1 MVFIDN
7 ANASY
12 DKLAKQILSRKV
24 ILSRILKHC
33 LPEFAKCSIE
43 EIENKYIEG
52 EAKINIV
59 PLDDT
64 LDIRGGHTESA
75 SPNEGLVTFDVIV
88 DVIAPTTKEPIKL
101 IINLEPQK
109 TTRVKYPVTK
119 RAIYYASRLISSQKE
134 KIFTGEQYGKI
145 RKIYSIWVVMSTS
158 GKRSNSIQRFEIT
171 QKVLHGTWNDNRKN
185 YDLMTI
191 IMLNLGEG
199 EMSDELLK
207 LLHLLFLDML
217 KSEQKEVILQ
227 EEYGITLTRDMRKE
241 LKAMSGLMQPAV
253 DMAARKAAAK
263 AAEEARAI
271 ALEEG
276 KDVGIKEGTEKTRL
290 SSIRNLM
297 KNMKWTAQQAM
308 EALGIPTDEQPKY
321 AALI

>member
-1 MVFIDN
+1 MIAPIHSIFVNNIIDP
-7 ANASY
+7 
-12 DKLAKQILSRKV
+12 IWTT
-24 ILSRILKHC
+24 I
-33 LPEFAKCSIE
+33 SIFLLYE

-88 DVIAPTTKEPIKL
+88 DVIAPATKEPIKL

-109 TTRVKYPVTK
+109 TTKVKYPVTK

-145 RKIYSIWVVMSTS
+145 RKIYSIWIVMSTS
-158 GKRSNSIQRFEIT
+158 EKRSDSIQRFEIT
-171 QKVLHGTWNDNRKN
+171 QKVLHGTWKDNRKN

-227 EEYGITLTRDMRKE
+227 EKYGIKLTRDMRKE

-253 DMAARKAAAK
+253 DMAARKAAKK
-263 AAEEARAI
+263 AAAEAAAV
-271 ALEEG
+271 ALNEG
-276 KDVGIKEGTEKTRL
+276 KETERL

-308 EALGIPTDEQPKY
+308 EALGIPVDEQPKY
-321 AALI
+321 ATLI

>member
-1 MVFIDN
+1 MGFINNDD
-7 ANASY
+7 ASY
-12 DKLAKQILSRKV
+12 DKLAKQILSRKA

-33 LPEFAKCSIE
+33 LPEFAKCSLE
-43 EIENKYIEG
+43 DIENKYIEG
-52 EAKINIV
+52 EAKINTV

-88 DVIAPTTKEPIKL
+88 DVIAPATKEPIKL

-119 RAIYYASRLISSQKE
+119 RAIYYAARLISSQKE
-134 KIFTGEQYGKI
+134 KIFKGSQYGKI
-145 RKIYSIWVVMSTS
+145 RKIHSIWVVMATS
-158 GKRSNSIQRFEIT
+158 PKRANSIQRFEIT
-171 QKVLHGTWNDNRKN
+171 QKVLHGTWKDNRKN

-227 EEYGITLTRDMRKE
+227 EEYGIKLTRDMRKE

-253 DMAARKAAAK
+253 DIATKKAAAV
-263 AAEEARAI
+263 
-271 ALEEG
+271 ALKEG
-276 KDVGIKEGTEKTRL
+276 KETERL

-297 KNMKWTAQQAM
+297 DTMKWSAQQAM
-308 EALGIPTDEQPKY
+308 DALKIPVDEQPKY

>member
-1 MVFIDN
+1 MGFIDKDD
-7 ANASY
+7 ASY
-12 DKLAKQILSRKV
+12 DKLAKQILSRKA

-33 LPEFAKCSIE
+33 LPEFAKCTLE
-43 EIENKYIEG
+43 DIENNYIEG
-52 EAKINIV
+52 EAKINAI

-119 RAIYYASRLISSQKE
+119 RAIYYAARLISSQKE
-134 KIFTGEQYGKI
+134 KIFTGSQYGKI
-145 RKIYSIWVVMSTS
+145 RKIYSIWVIMATS
-158 GKRSNSIQRFEIT
+158 PKRADSIQRFEIT
-171 QKVLHGTWNDNRKN
+171 QKVEHGTWKDRRKN

-191 IMLNLGEG
+191 ILLNLGDG
-199 EMSDELLK
+199 KMSDKLLN

-227 EEYGITLTRDMRKE
+227 EEYGITLTRNMREE
-241 LKAMSGLMQPAV
+241 LKSMSGLMQPAV
-253 DMAARKAAAK
+253 DMAAKKAAKK
-263 AAEEARAI
+263 AAEEAAAV
-271 ALEEG
+271 ALKEG
-276 KDVGIKEGTEKTRL
+276 KETAIL

-297 KNMKWTAQQAM
+297 KNMKWSAQQAM
-308 EALGIPTDEQPKY
+308 EAMGIPANEQPKY

>member
-1 MVFIDN
+1 MGFIN
-7 ANASY
+7 
-12 DKLAKQILSRKV
+12 KILSRKA

-33 LPEFAKCSIE
+33 LPEFAKCSLE
-43 EIENKYIEG
+43 DIENKYIEG
-52 EAKINIV
+52 EAKINTL

-88 DVIAPTTKEPIKL
+88 DVIAPATKEPIKL

-119 RAIYYASRLISSQKE
+119 RAIYYAARLISSQKE
-134 KIFTGEQYGKI
+134 KIFKGSQYGKI
-145 RKIYSIWVVMSTS
+145 RKIYSIWVVMATS
-158 GKRSNSIQRFEIT
+158 PKRANSIQRFEIT
-171 QKVLHGTWNDNRKN
+171 QKVLHGTWKDVHKN

-191 IMLNLGEG
+191 IMLNLGDG
-199 EMSDELLK
+199 EMSDDLLR

-227 EEYGITLTRDMRKE
+227 EEYGITLTRDMREE

-253 DMAARKAAAK
+253 DMALKK
-263 AAEEARAI
+263 
-271 ALEEG
+271 G
-276 KDVGIKEGTEKTRL
+276 KDVGIKEGTEKTMI

-297 KNMKWTAQQAM
+297 DTMKWSAQQAM
-308 EALGIPTDEQPKY
+308 DALKIPVDEQPKY

>member
-1 MVFIDN
+1 MGFINNDD
-7 ANASY
+7 ASY
-12 DKLAKQILSRKV
+12 DKLAKQVLSRKA

-33 LPEFAKCSIE
+33 LTEFSKCSLE
-43 EIENKYIEG
+43 DIENKYIEG
-52 EAKINIV
+52 EAKINTI

-88 DVIAPTTKEPIKL
+88 DVIAPATKEPIKL

-109 TTRVKYPVTK
+109 TTRVKYPLTK
-119 RAIYYASRLISSQKE
+119 RAIYYATRLISSQKE

-145 RKIYSIWVVMSTS
+145 RKIYSIWIVMSTS

-171 QKVLHGTWNDNRKN
+171 QKVLHGTWKDERKN

-191 IMLNLGEG
+191 IMLNLGDG
-199 EMSDELLK
+199 EMSDKLLK

-217 KSEQKEVILQ
+217 KFEQKEVILQ
-227 EEYGITLTRDMRKE
+227 EEYGITLTRDMKKE

-253 DMAARKAAAK
+253 NMAARKAA
-263 AAEEARAI
+263 EEAA
-271 ALEEG
+271 AVAHEA
-276 KDVGIKEGTEKTRL
+276 GINEGTKKTML

-297 KNMKWTAQQAM
+297 ETLNFSAQQAM
-308 EALGIPTDEQPKY
+308 DALKIPADEQPKY